1 VLNELKLISGNSNV
15 PMAKEICDHLGITL
29 GAATVSAFSDGEIL
43 VRIEENVRGM
53 DVFVVQSCSDPV
65 NKNIME
71 LLIMIDALKRS
82 SARRI
87 TAVIP
92 YYGYARQD
100 RKDQPRVPVTAKL
113 VADLITTAGADK
125 VLTMDLHAGQIQGF
139 FNIPVDHLY
148 ATPVILNHL
157 RSMDLKDL
165 VVVSPDAGG
174 VERARAFAKR
184 LNANLAIIDKRRE
197 GPNQA
202 KIMNIIGDVDSRDVL
217 LLDDMIDTAGT
228 IAQGAQACA
237 DKGARRVLAG
247 CSHAVLSGP
256 ALQRL
261 NDSVIDQVIVTN
273 TIPMAGKDQVC
284 KKIAS
289 RYEQGSRFS
298 IVVVAEGAKPVGGEM
313 SILKRSEEGYVE
325 RLGGIGTKVGD
336 EIARCVNMDV
346 RVTVLGHLQR
356 GGSPTPFDRILATRF
371 GVAAVDLIAEG
382 RFGAMVRLRGTQV
395 ESVPLAEATRELKL
409 VPPDGELVKTAE
421 GLGITFGR

>member
-1 VLNELKLISGNSNV
+1 MLNELKLISGNSNI
-15 PMAKEICDHLGITL
+15 PMGKEICDHLGLTL
-29 GAATVSAFSDGEIL
+29 GAVTVSTFSDGEIL

-65 NKNIME
+65 NKHIME

-125 VLTMDLHAGQIQGF
+125 VLTVDLHAGQIQGF

-202 KIMNIIGDVDSRDVL
+202 KIMNIIGDVDNRDVL

-247 CSHAVLSGP
+247 CTHAVLSGP

-261 NDSVIDQVIVTN
+261 NDSVLDLVIVTN
-273 TIPMAGKDQVC
+273 TIPLAGKDQVC
-284 KKIAS
+284 KKIKVLS
-289 RYEQGSRFS
+289 
-298 IVVVAEGAKPVGGEM
+298 VAPLLGEA
-313 SILKRSEEGYVE
+313 IR
-325 RLGGIGTKVGD
+325 
-336 EIARCVNMDV
+336 
-346 RVTVLGHLQR
+346 
-356 GGSPTPFDRILATRF
+356 RIHN
-371 GVAAVDLIAEG
+371 E
-382 RFGAMVRLRGTQV
+382 
-395 ESVPLAEATRELKL
+395 ESVSSLF
-409 VPPDGELVKTAE
+409 V
-421 GLGITFGR
+421 